1 MDLPESL
8 VAEINKA
15 QLTGSVA
22 AVLQLCTENTE
33 HMKQL
38 NKQIYP
44 PASFY
49 CVTSSN
55 LLE

>member
-49 CVTSSN
+49 CVASSN